1 MQTKYLKK
9 LNPNQR
15 QAVLHEEG
23 PLLVLAGAGSGKTS
37 TMTYRMIHLIT
48 QKKVSPRQ
56 ILGLSFTNKAAG
68 ELRDRVYSEVRKIT
82 QKRTQGLTVSTFHSL
97 CVKILRQEASRLGYT
112 SQFSILDQND
122 QIEIIRKILRKNSVD
137 DKKFDPSFILFGI
150 GQAKNRFIPPHQS
163 EAFFMNSARNEA
175 SSPIALEMATTY
187 PEYQD
192 QLRAMNAM
200 DFDDLLFNAVDL
212 LKKHPE
218 VCDAYNDRFK
228 YILVDEY
235 QDTNQ
240 AQFELIRLL
249 TLKQQNICVV
259 GDDDQSI
266 YAWRGADPSH
276 ILNFGKHYPGAKTVT
291 LDQNYRSTQTILDAA
306 NQVIQNNSVRHPK
319 SLWSQKE
326 DGPPITLILTEDDHD
341 EATTVAERI
350 FDLAKKHEGG
360 EVKTLM
366 NWSDFAILFRSNP
379 QSRHFEEAL
388 RMKGIP
394 YRLVGSFSFL
404 DRKEIKDTLSYW
416 KTILNPDEETALR
429 RIINWPA
436 RGIGKKTI
444 DTIHSHSVENQC
456 SFFESIPDAD
466 LKTKPKQAVMTF
478 ASLIQKMRN
487 ALEKIEPEPTAMA
500 DWARQTFEWIG
511 MRTGIENDV
520 DDALQAS
527 QRWEMVQEL
536 AHGLGQMKL
545 EEPAENSFMFL
556 REYITRLT
564 LDAEEESEEEE
575 SKEKDEVTLMTLHGS
590 KGLEFPTVFLVGMED
605 GYLPHQRVMD
615 EATDYSEERRLCYV
629 GITRAKEKL
638 YLTRA
643 KNRIRYGKP
652 VPRYPSRFLSEIP
665 GNLIFT
671 EDVSSTPDLSSQVL
685 REAHEQ
691 KVSSFLEQMKSKLS

>member
-1 MQTKYLKK
+1 
-9 LNPNQR
+9 
-15 QAVLHEEG
+15 
-23 PLLVLAGAGSGKTS
+23 
-37 TMTYRMIHLIT
+37 
-48 QKKVSPRQ
+48 
-56 ILGLSFTNKAAG
+56 
-68 ELRDRVYSEVRKIT
+68 
-82 QKRTQGLTVSTFHSL
+82 
-97 CVKILRQEASRLGYT
+97 
-112 SQFSILDQND
+112 
-122 QIEIIRKILRKNSVD
+122 
-137 DKKFDPSFILFGI
+137 
-150 GQAKNRFIPPHQS
+150 
-163 EAFFMNSARNEA
+163 MNSARNEA